1 MNVWVTH
8 HICHIWSPHHLLW
21 KPLKKNQKSPPH
33 PKKNTFA
40 SFLLLLLCTLV
51 WSFIFRMGLCIRMNL
66 GGPDFLSFAPPS
78 HMFWKSFIYFK
89 LWQHTT
95 TSDVN
100 KKQVHQILS
109 RFLATE
115 EKSWITCCNTSI
127 QPPNTKMLEI
137 AVPCFANWKRWWEKI
152 ESKKL
157 MQLVGFQ
164 VFMTQ
169 IFSHKWKLV

>member
-21 KPLKKNQKSPPH
+21 KPLKKPKIPPP
-33 PKKNTFA
+33 PKKTLLPHFFCFCFA
-40 SFLLLLLCTLV
+40 LWF

-78 HMFWKSFIYFK
+78 HMFWNSSIYFK

-109 RFLATE
+109 RFFATE

-127 QPPNTKMLEI
+127 QPPNNQNGGNCSSMFCKLKKM
-137 AVPCFANWKRWWEKI
+137 VRKNWKQKI
-152 ESKKL
+152 DAISW
-157 MQLVGFQ
+157 
-164 VFMTQ
+164 
-169 IFSHKWKLV
+169 FSSFHDPNFFT